1 MKVFQASSEIPG
13 MTKEEVDRFLGNKL
27 NLQFATVDSRGWP
40 NINPVWFY
48 YDKNNETFLLTT
60 SKLAKKTENLRARPT
75 VYFSIDEEISA
86 PRGVEG
92 RGIASI
98 IKDPRKTLSQG
109 DRISMKYL
117 GRLDHQVAKMVSD
130 SIKKGDVVL
139 IEISPKS
146 LSTWDYGKAPSI

>member
-27 NLQFATVDSRGWP
+27 NLQLATVDSRGWP
-40 NINPVWFY
+40 NIHPVWFY

-86 PRGVEG
+86 PKGVKG

-98 IKDPRKTLSQG
+98 IEDPGKTLSEG

-117 GRLDHQVAKMVSD
+117 GRLDHPVAKMVSD
-130 SIKKGDVVL
+130 GIKKGDVVL
-139 IEISPKS
+139 IEIIPKF
-146 LSTWDYGKAPSI
+146 LSTWDYGKAPSV